1 MKKYFLNLLVILPL
15 ILVLG
20 CGSSEKATETQKEPQ
35 PEVRE
40 TPQPPSVE
48 EKSAKVDT
56 LDVKIEDNTKVAYE
70 PPPPPPPTT
79 QTQAPVMK
87 TIIGNFSVQLGA
99 FQAEQNA
106 LQFAYSA
113 KIKLNENIYNILDK
127 GTNLYRI
134 MVGSFDTKDAARAFR
149 DQVVNNNPE
158 YKGAWV
164 VDVNKDVK
172 R

>member
-1 MKKYFLNLLVILPL
+1 MKKNYFSLSILLMMILAF
-15 ILVLG
+15 G
-20 CGSSEKATETQKEPQ
+20 CQSSKETTQEQQSQTEVK
-35 PEVRE
+35 E
-40 TPQPPSVE
+40 TPPPPPAE

-70 PPPPPPPTT
+70 PPPPPPATT

-87 TIIGNFSVQLGA
+87 TISGNFSVQLGA

-113 KIKLNENIYNILDK
+113 KIKLNENIHNILDK

>member
-1 MKKYFLNLLVILPL
+1 
-15 ILVLG
+15 
-20 CGSSEKATETQKEPQ
+20 
-35 PEVRE
+35 
-40 TPQPPSVE
+40 
-48 EKSAKVDT
+48 
-56 LDVKIEDNTKVAYE
+56 
-70 PPPPPPPTT
+70 
-79 QTQAPVMK
+79 MK

-106 LQFAYSA
+106 LQFAYAA

-134 MVGSFDTKDAARAFR
+134 MVGSFETKDAARTYR
-149 DQVVNNNPE
+149 DQLVNNNPE

-164 VDVNKDVK
+164 VDVNIDVK